1 MIDTFR
7 PLRLARAAGPAED
20 PEYAWSWAN
29 AARARA
35 GSAEADRGPGF

>member
-7 PLRLARAAGPAED
+7 PLLLAEPARAAED

-29 AARARA
+29 AARGKVSPTA
-35 GSAEADRGPGF
+35 ADQGPGF

>member
-7 PLRLARAAGPAED
+7 PLHLASAAGQAED

-29 AARARA
+29 AARGRLHREP
-35 GSAEADRGPGF
+35 EAGPGF